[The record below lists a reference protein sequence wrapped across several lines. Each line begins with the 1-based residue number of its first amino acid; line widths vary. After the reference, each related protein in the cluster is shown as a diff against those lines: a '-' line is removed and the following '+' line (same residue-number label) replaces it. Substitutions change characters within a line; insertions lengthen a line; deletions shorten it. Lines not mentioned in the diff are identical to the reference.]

1 MEDPDPPMF
10 LGTSAPVGPGR
21 AEDVVL
27 SDLLSI
33 LLGFLMAELMA
44 EPSFY
49 FSCTDFL

>member
-1 MEDPDPPMF
+1 MEDPDPSMF

-27 SDLLSI
+27 NDLLSI
-33 LLGFLMAELMA
+33 LPGSLMA

-49 FSCTDFL
+49 FSCAAFL